1 MVGVKFGTQE
11 LSLIP
16 TKIMQ
21 RTYSNKLSAVDFL
34 KRSLSFISLNATDQ
48 QEQNESENRRRLYTS
63 FGKSK
68 SQLRPRPYY
77 CPRSKELA
85 IKDGFVWTQIL
96 PHLKKEWQLRY
107 LLLFNEKLCYLKE
120 PVRRSSR
127 EMEWREVGITD
138 IVSVKIPGDH
148 QTHMTGDLDQSN
160 MLYLKV
166 NSKTSP
172 TKILLRFK
180 SRQERDEWMTA
191 FLTAKSWSLLNDRNP
206 ESISADDI

>member
-1 MVGVKFGTQE
+1 
-11 LSLIP
+11 
-16 TKIMQ
+16 MQ
-21 RTYSNKLSAVDFL
+21 RTYSNKLSAVDLL
-34 KRSLSFISLNATDQ
+34 KRSLSFISINTTGHQELN
-48 QEQNESENRRRLYTS
+48 EFENRRRLYTS

-68 SQLRPRPYY
+68 SQVRPRPYY

-120 PVRRSSR
+120 PVRRSSK
-127 EMEWREVGITD
+127 EMEWREIGIAD
-138 IVSVKIPGDH
+138 IVSMKIPSDN
-148 QTHMTGDLDQSN
+148 QVHMTGDSDESN
-160 MLYLKV
+160 TLYLKV
-166 NSKTSP
+166 NTKTSP

-180 SRQERDEWMTA
+180 SRQERDDWMTA

-206 ESISADDI
+206 AVNEADEEV